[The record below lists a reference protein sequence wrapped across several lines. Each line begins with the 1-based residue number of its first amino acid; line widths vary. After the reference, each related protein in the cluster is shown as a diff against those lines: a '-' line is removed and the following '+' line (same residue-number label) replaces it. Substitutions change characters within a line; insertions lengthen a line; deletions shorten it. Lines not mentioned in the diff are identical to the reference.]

1 MIRILTAVCAILLS
15 VGQPAAAEPVI
26 KIGILTDMTGIFA
39 DPTGPG
45 SLVAARLAVEDYA
58 ASPHKYSVSI
68 LSADHQNR
76 ADLGSQIA
84 RRWIDVDGVS
94 AIFDLPN
101 SAVALAVNE
110 IGRTMNK
117 AVIVSS
123 GGSAALTGSACS
135 PTTVHWTYDN
145 WALANAAVSA
155 VVKSGGDGW
164 FFIVADYA
172 FGNDLYSLA
181 SGLVVKNGGRV
192 VGKASHPI
200 GATDYASLLLQ
211 AQSSGAKIV
220 ALANAGQDMATSV
233 KQGQEFGLAASG
245 QRVLSMITTIN
256 DIHGLGLASAKD
268 TLVVTPFYWDLN
280 DETRAWSKRF
290 ADRMKGQYPSMMQ
303 AGVYSSV
310 LHYLKALEA
319 SNNSNG
325 DAVVS
330 KMKEIPTND
339 PLFGIG
345 KVRSDGRKIH
355 PMYLYAVK
363 KPSESKYPWD
373 YQKLLQTISAEDAF
387 RPPSPECPL
396 NGSGWP
402 LGSGAR

>member
-1 MIRILTAVCAILLS
+1 
-15 VGQPAAAEPVI
+15 
-26 KIGILTDMTGIFA
+26 
-39 DPTGPG
+39 
-45 SLVAARLAVEDYA
+45 LAVEDYTA
-58 ASPHKYSVSI
+58 LPHKFSVSV

-84 RRWIDVDGVS
+84 RRWFDVDGVS

-110 IGRTMNK
+110 IGRTMNR
-117 AVIVSS
+117 AVMVSS
-123 GGSAALTGSACS
+123 GGSSVLTGSACS

-155 VVKSGGDGW
+155 VVKSGGDSW

-172 FGNDLYSLA
+172 FGNDLYALA

-200 GATDYASLLLQ
+200 GATDYASPLLQ
-211 AQSSGAKIV
+211 AQSSGAEIV
-220 ALANAGQDMATSV
+220 ALANAGQDAATSV
-233 KQGQEFGLAASG
+233 KQAQEFGLAASG
-245 QRVLSMITTIN
+245 QRFLSMITTIN
-256 DIHGLGLASAKD
+256 DIHGLGLAAAQGL
-268 TLVVTPFYWDLN
+268 LVVTPFYWDFN
-280 DETRAWSKRF
+280 DATRAWSKRF

-319 SNNSNG
+319 SNSSNG
-325 DAVVS
+325 DAVVA

-339 PLFGIG
+339 PLFGVG

-363 KPSESKYPWD
+363 RAAESKYPWD
-373 YQKLLQTISAEDAF
+373 YQTLLQTISAEDAF
-387 RPPSPECPL
+387 RPPSTECPL
-396 NGSGWP
+396 NEGNTPSVSG
-402 LGSGAR
+402 GR